1 MELGQRLRQA
11 RLDAGLTQ
19 RQVCGDLITRNMLS
33 QIENGTAQPSMD
45 TLCYLAEKL
54 GKPVGY
60 FLDEQTAPPN
70 QLLIEQ
76 ARAAFTEEDYDLVL
90 EYLNKFQQD
99 DPVFGW
105 ELNLLEAQS
114 CIALAAKALQENR
127 IPYAAQLLERA
138 GHAGMQTPYFNE
150 AIKRQ
155 RLLMLCQVSKDTVTL
170 PNDDEALLIR
180 AKISLDEGNLL
191 RTQQYLDAVEDRS
204 LPEWNFLQGT
214 VHVSRSN
221 YREAVPCLRAAEEYH
236 VRECATMLEQCCREL
251 EDFKGAYFYACKLRS
266 LESPVTV

>member
-99 DPVFGW
+99 T
-105 ELNLLEAQS
+105 L
-114 CIALAAKALQENR
+114 R
-127 IPYAAQLLERA
+127 
-138 GHAGMQTPYFNE
+138 QT
-150 AIKRQ
+150 
-155 RLLMLCQVSKDTVTL
+155 
-170 PNDDEALLIR
+170 
-180 AKISLDEGNLL
+180 
-191 RTQQYLDAVEDRS
+191 
-204 LPEWNFLQGT
+204 
-214 VHVSRSN
+214 
-221 YREAVPCLRAAEEYH
+221 AAESCLLH
-236 VRECATMLEQCCREL
+236 AVNICSVLV
-251 EDFKGAYFYACKLRS
+251 DDIG
-266 LESPVTV
+266 PV

>member
-45 TLCYLAEKL
+45 TLCYLAEQL

-60 FLDEQTAPPN
+60 FLDEQTVPEN

-90 EYLNKFQQD
+90 ECLNKFPQE

-114 CIALAAKALQENR
+114 CIALASKAIQENQF
-127 IPYAAQLLERA
+127 PYAAQLLERA
-138 GHAGMQTPYFNE
+138 GQAGMQTPYYNE
-150 AIKRQ
+150 ATKRQ
-155 RLLMLCQVSKDTVTL
+155 RLLMLCQVSKGNITL

-204 LPEWNFLQGT
+204 LPEWNFLQGS
-214 VHVSRSN
+214 VHAARN
-221 YREAVPCLRAAEEYH
+221 NFREAIPCLKAAEEYRP
-236 VRECATMLEQCCREL
+236 RESATTLELCYREL

-266 LESPVTV
+266 LDAHTTE